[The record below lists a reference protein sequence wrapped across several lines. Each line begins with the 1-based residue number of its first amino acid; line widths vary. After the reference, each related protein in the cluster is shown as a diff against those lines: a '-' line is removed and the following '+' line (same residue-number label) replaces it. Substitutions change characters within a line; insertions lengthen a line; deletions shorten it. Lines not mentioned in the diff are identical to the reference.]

1 MLETQ
6 VKNNY
11 IITTL
16 VGVLGLLIAI
26 TYNTAF
32 QKGFF
37 TCQKYILNT
46 YLYIL
51 MALVLISLEVLTFDH
66 YKINLDKYMGG
77 GWLSFIIILV
87 VLIGL
92 LLLTMMV
99 NPRNVLLKHLCW
111 LLLVMAFG
119 FISFPAYKI
128 SKGNNTLPAV
138 LLSLVG
144 ILVVFTSVAFIKPDF
159 ISLSWGP
166 ILFFL
171 LLGVIITYLVF
182 LLTLKKRKPD
192 ENMKFVKGISYF
204 IIVLFIFFILYD
216 TKQIMM
222 AAKKCKTMTADY
234 INQSL
239 GVVLDALNIFMSL
252 VNVYS

>member
-66 YKINLDKYMGG
+66 YKINLDKYIGG
-77 GWLSFIIILV
+77 GWLSFVIILV
-87 VLIGL
+87 VVIGL
-92 LLLTMMV
+92 LMLTMMV

-119 FISFPAYKI
+119 FISF
-128 SKGNNTLPAV
+128 
-138 LLSLVG
+138 LL
-144 ILVVFTSVAFIKPDF
+144 IK
-159 ISLSWGP
+159 
-166 ILFFL
+166 FL
-171 LLGVIITYLVF
+171 KEI
-182 LLTLKKRKPD
+182 
-192 ENMKFVKGISYF
+192 
-204 IIVLFIFFILYD
+204 ILYPR
-216 TKQIMM
+216 
-222 AAKKCKTMTADY
+222 C
-234 INQSL
+234 
-239 GVVLDALNIFMSL
+239 
-252 VNVYS
+252 YSV